1 MSGVALKGLK
11 VGVLTAYVNHTID
24 ETSIKVSTSFDNTLA
39 MLKSEGVE
47 IVYLDEPE
55 FHPTKLSDA
64 EIALYEFQSSINEYL
79 SQIMPPCPKSLGQII
94 STNQTDLIALGPT
107 FPISLTLSPT
117 HPSYPLRLQKIQHLK
132 LVLAKT
138 FASNSLDALI
148 FPHQTVLAVK
158 VGEPVQRGRNGLLAS
173 LAGCPSIV
181 IPMPGEGVP
190 VGMEV
195 FGMWGE
201 DWRVLG
207 IAWAMEKILRGRR
220 VTAW

>member
-1 MSGVALKGLK
+1 
-11 VGVLTAYVNHTID
+11 VNHTID
-24 ETSIKVSTSFDNTLA
+24 ETSIEVSTSFNKALA
-39 MLKSEGVE
+39 NLKSEGVE
-47 IVYLDEPE
+47 IIYLDEPE
-55 FHPTKLSDA
+55 FHPTKLTDA
-64 EIALYEFQSSINEYL
+64 EIAIYEFQSSINEYL
-79 SQIMPPCPKSLGQII
+79 TQTSNPCPKSLTQII
-94 STNQTDLIALGPT
+94 STNQTDPIALGPT

-132 LVLAKT
+132 LVLANT
-138 FASNSLDALI
+138 FTSNSLDALI

-158 VGEPVQRGRNGLLAS
+158 VGEPIQRGRNGLLAS

-181 IPMPGEGVP
+181 IPMPGGEEVP

-195 FGMWGE
+195 VGVWGE

-220 VTAW
+220 ETAW

>member
-1 MSGVALKGLK
+1 MSKVALKGLK
-11 VGVLTAYVNHTID
+11 VGVLASYVNHTID
-24 ETSIKVSTSFDNTLA
+24 ETSLEVSTSFDNTLA
-39 MLKSEGVE
+39 ILKSEGVE
-47 IVYLDEPE
+47 IISLDEPE
-55 FHPTKLSDA
+55 FHATKLSDA

-79 SQIMPPCPKSLGQII
+79 AQTSPLCPKSLNQII
-94 STNQTDLIALGPT
+94 STNQSDLFALGPT

-138 FASNSLDALI
+138 FASNSVDALI
-148 FPHQTVLAVK
+148 FPHQTVLAAK

-181 IPMPGEGVP
+181 IPMPGGRVP

-195 FGMWGE
+195 VGLWGE

-207 IAWAMEKILRGRR
+207 IAWGMEEVLRGRR